1 MVVVIRGESINLPR
15 TTSAPLTDSFKLGGT
30 DFRRIFYYIHFSK
43 RKEKKKE
50 LNENR

>member
-1 MVVVIRGESINLPR
+1 MVVIRGESINLAR
-15 TTSAPLTDSFKLGGT
+15 TTSAPLTDSFKLGGM

-43 RKEKKKE
+43 RKKKKKKE